1 MFNLI
6 NIPLNSDPES
16 LVTNPSWIS
25 FFLSLGNG
33 SQNSVVANVTW
44 GNITGSLLN
53 QADLSAILNALTPPS
68 TTAIKKGNG
77 LGGFSDAQ
85 AGVDYVSPSALTTH
99 AALDT
104 GVHNS
109 GNGVLLSSSRLIS
122 YHGDTVFYHGDA
134 VYI

>member
-25 FFLSLGNG
+25 FFLSLGKSSNIV
-33 SQNSVVANVTW
+33 SSVAW
-44 GNITGSLLN
+44 GNIQGNLAN
-53 QADLSAILNALTPPS
+53 QADLTTKLNALTPPN

-77 LGGFSDAQ
+77 SGGFSDAVV
-85 AGVDYVSPSALTTH
+85 GVDYVSPAALNAH

-109 GNGVLLSSSRLIS
+109 GNGVLLSSARLIS
-122 YHGDTVFYHGDA
+122 YHGDAVFYHGDA